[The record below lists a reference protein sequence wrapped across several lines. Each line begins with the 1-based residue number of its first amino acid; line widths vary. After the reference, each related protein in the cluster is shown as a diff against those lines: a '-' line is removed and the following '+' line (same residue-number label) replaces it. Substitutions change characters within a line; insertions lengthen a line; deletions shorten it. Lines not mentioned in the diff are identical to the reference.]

1 VTGVQTCA
9 LPISFL
15 FDLDDT
21 EKDIIDE
28 LKEIF
33 SSREL
38 QIKYKYGTDYDFE

>member
-1 VTGVQTCA
+1 
-9 LPISFL
+9 
-15 FDLDDT
+15 LDNT
-21 EKDIIDE
+21 EEDIIND